1 MKLISTLLGI
11 IIIFIGLLFLSTTIL
26 KEPYRNLMVKIVGI
40 MVLIC
45 GIIVLKKIAK
55 FGKQKPY

>member
-11 IIIFIGLLFLSTTIL
+11 LIIFIGLLFLSTTIL
-26 KEPYRNLMVKIVGI
+26 NEPYRNVMVKIVGI

-45 GIIVLKKIAK
+45 GIFVLKKIAK

>member
-11 IIIFIGLLFLSTTIL
+11 ILIFIGSLFLSTTIYN
-26 KEPYRNLMVKIVGI
+26 EPFRNVMIKIVGI

-45 GIIVLKKIAK
+45 GSFVLKKIAK
-55 FGKQKPY
+55 FGK